1 MENQRDFVVLSE
13 IVNNA
18 AVDCIYA
25 DNEAWFTRAQIGKA
39 LEYEYPVDAIK
50 KIHKRHKDRLDK
62 FSRIDQIELPLGG
75 FPDRRESSIGGGSVC
90 PPSQLDARLKHNK
103 SGQQDSAADIR
114 GCQVDTPYMNQ
125 EVVLYNL
132 DGVIEICR
140 WSRQPKADMVMDA
153 LVGMAKIVMKQG
165 YYSVISKEELHKLL
179 GEQLKQDTSVYA
191 QSMVPALIESELD
204 MRDVLTQYTMA
215 LGYGDLPYRPSKK
228 LSEFEEERTRR
239 IRAIKLWEETE
250 HNHFTYEDI
259 PDWAKDRIKAKGL
272 VSVQGQLVRSE
283 HNRFPK
289 IVKTLKRVPSWPK
302 NFLEVNRR
310 YHFNRAGYKQIIKY
324 AREHHMIS
332 AQDFDR
338 WKREAGL
345 SSQKER

>member
-1 MENQRDFVVLSE
+1 MENRRDFVVLSE
-13 IVNNA
+13 MVNNA

-25 DNEAWFTRAQIGKA
+25 DNEAWFTRAQIGEA
-39 LEYEYPVDAIK
+39 LEYEDPVDAIK

-62 FSRIDQIELPLGG
+62 FSRIDQIELPIGG
-75 FPDRRESSIGGGSVC
+75 LPDRRESSIGGGQTV
-90 PPSQLDARLKHNK
+90 PPSQRDARLKH
-103 SGQQDSAADIR
+103 DSTDRIK
-114 GCQVDTPYMNQ
+114 GYQTDTPSMNQ
-125 EVVLYNL
+125 EGVLYNL

-153 LVGMAKIVMKQG
+153 LVGMAKTVMKQG
-165 YYSVISKEELHKLL
+165 YYSVMSKEELYKLL

-204 MRDVLTQYTMA
+204 MRDVLTEYTMA

-228 LSEFEEERTRR
+228 LREFEEERTRR

-259 PDWAKDRIKAKGL
+259 PEWAKDRIKAKGL
-272 VSVQGQLVRSE
+272 ASVQGQLVRSE
-283 HNRFPK
+283 YDRFPE
-289 IVKTLKRVPSWPK
+289 IVKTLKGVPCWSK

-332 AQDFDR
+332 AQDVDR
-338 WKREAGL
+338 WLEEAGL
-345 SSQKER
+345 TARKGR